1 MNKRILVIFLVGGL
15 LFSQGHFCQAA
26 DDGYAIKGGRVY
38 LNLKEAE
45 IKNVLSIFAQATRTN
60 IVTADDVVGKVTVS
74 FSGIEPM
81 EGLTAVLR
89 SNGLDWYKDVDG
101 TIYVS
106 KGKVMKTFYLD
117 NARPSEIQ
125 TIIKDIL
132 PEGSKVSVDDTYNAL
147 VVQTASDNLMRVEKL
162 IDELDVSPTQ
172 VMIEVKMIEVK
183 HTDGG
188 NTGVDISYANPEDVG
203 DTVQTV
209 NLAGQS
215 DATDA
220 QGLYAHVL
228 KGSVESYLSA
238 IKTAATYDTIA
249 TPRITTISNKEAQ
262 LLIGAKLGY
271 KVAVIGQTTSTEDV
285 KFLEVGTSLKLTPHV
300 GRSGYIRME
309 VAPKISDGTITNNI
323 PNENTTETKNEVIV
337 KDGQTFVIGGLMKDK
352 DTEAN
357 YGIPFIMDIPY
368 LGTFFRKTVITKEKQ
383 ELLVFV
389 TPHIL
394 SNKLLDSMEDDIKR
408 MEDLSAKKKA
418 RLIH

>member
-1 MNKRILVIFLVGGL
+1 
-15 LFSQGHFCQAA
+15 
-26 DDGYAIKGGRVY
+26 
-38 LNLKEAE
+38 
-45 IKNVLSIFAQATRTN
+45 
-60 IVTADDVVGKVTVS
+60 
-74 FSGIEPM
+74 
-81 EGLTAVLR
+81 
-89 SNGLDWYKDVDG
+89 
-101 TIYVS
+101 
-106 KGKVMKTFYLD
+106 
-117 NARPSEIQ
+117 
-125 TIIKDIL
+125 
-132 PEGSKVSVDDTYNAL
+132 
-147 VVQTASDNLMRVEKL
+147 
-162 IDELDVSPTQ
+162 